1 MKEPLT
7 QPVDPAAANPAA
19 PNAIQPRSNLR
30 NMSAIEQAAILLL
43 SMGDSASAGVLR
55 HFSREEIVS
64 VSQAMARLSNVKQPM
79 VTDVIGR
86 FFDDYKEQSSIK
98 GASRN
103 YLSSMLGKA
112 LGSDITRNLLDSI
125 YGEEIR
131 AKMAK
136 MEWID
141 PKQFAALIAKEHA
154 QMQAVFLAFL
164 PPAMASEVLECM
176 PAHTQDELLFRIAN
190 LNEVNSD
197 VIAEL
202 EELID
207 RSLSVLSTQ
216 GSRVRGV
223 KQAADIM
230 NRFKGDRNQMFE
242 LLRSHNKDLVGK
254 IEDEMYDFFILSRQ
268 NQEVLQILLEA
279 IPLEEWVVALKGAEP
294 ALDKA
299 IAAAMPKRQAQ
310 QMESINRRQG
320 PVPLSR
326 IEQVRKDIMAV
337 VRDMAANGE
346 IQLQLF
352 REQTVE

>member
-1 MKEPLT
+1 MTDTSLPEETKKRGPQMRAVSSL
-7 QPVDPAAANPAA
+7 
-19 PNAIQPRSNLR
+19 
-30 NMSAIEQAAILLL
+30 EQAAILML
-43 SMGDSASAGVLR
+43 SMGDEASSGILR
-55 HFSREEIVS
+55 NFSREEIVS
-64 VSQAMARLSNVKQPM
+64 ISQAMARLSNVKQNT
-79 VTDVIGR
+79 VSDVIGR
-86 FFDDYKEQSSIK
+86 FFDDYKLQSSIK
-98 GASRN
+98 GASRS
-103 YLSSMLGKA
+103 YLAGMLGKA

-131 AKMAK
+131 AKMAR

-164 PPAMASEVLECM
+164 PPGMATDVLEAM
-176 PAHTQDELLFRIAN
+176 PAERQDELLFRIAN
-190 LNEVNSD
+190 LSEVNSD

-202 EELID
+202 EQLID
-207 RSLSVLSTQ
+207 RSLRVLSTQ
-216 GSRVRGV
+216 GSQVRGV

-242 LLRSHNKDLVGK
+242 LLRAHNDDLVGK

-268 NQEVLQILLEA
+268 NQEVLQTLLEV
-279 IPLEEWVVALKGAEP
+279 IPLDEWVVALKGAEP
-294 ALDKA
+294 ELVRA
-299 IAAAMPKRQAQ
+299 IQGAMPKRQAQ

-326 IEQVRKDIMAV
+326 VEQVRKDIMGV
-337 VRDMAANGE
+337 VRELAAEGDL
-346 IQLQLF
+346 QVQLF

>member
-1 MKEPLT
+1 MTDTSLPEEPKKRGPQMRAVSSL
-7 QPVDPAAANPAA
+7 
-19 PNAIQPRSNLR
+19 
-30 NMSAIEQAAILLL
+30 EQAAILML
-43 SMGDSASAGVLR
+43 SMGDEASAGILR
-55 HFSREEIVS
+55 NFSREEIVS
-64 VSQAMARLSNVKQPM
+64 ISQAMARLSNVKQNT
-79 VTDVIGR
+79 VSDVIGR
-86 FFDDYKEQSSIK
+86 FFDDYKLQSSIK
-98 GASRN
+98 GASRS
-103 YLSSMLGKA
+103 YLAGMLGKA

-131 AKMAK
+131 AKMAR

-164 PPAMASEVLECM
+164 PPGMATDVLEAM
-176 PAHTQDELLFRIAN
+176 PPERQDELLFRIAN
-190 LNEVNSD
+190 LSEVNSD

-202 EELID
+202 EQLID
-207 RSLSVLSTQ
+207 RSLRVLSTQ
-216 GSRVRGV
+216 GSQVRGV

-242 LLRSHNKDLVGK
+242 LLRAHNDSLVGK

-268 NQEVLQILLEA
+268 NQEVLQTLLEV
-279 IPLEEWVVALKGAEP
+279 IPLDEWVVALKGAEP
-294 ALDKA
+294 ELVRA
-299 IAAAMPKRQAQ
+299 IQGAMPKRQMQ

-326 IEQVRKDIMAV
+326 VEQVRKEIMGV
-337 VRDMAANGE
+337 VRDLAAEGDL
-346 IQLQLF
+346 QVQLF

>member
-1 MKEPLT
+1 MTDTSLPEETKKRGPQMRAVSSL
-7 QPVDPAAANPAA
+7 
-19 PNAIQPRSNLR
+19 
-30 NMSAIEQAAILLL
+30 EQAAILML
-43 SMGDSASAGVLR
+43 SMGDEASSGILR
-55 HFSREEIVS
+55 NFSREEIVS
-64 VSQAMARLSNVKQPM
+64 ISQAMARLSNVKQNT
-79 VTDVIGR
+79 VSDVIGR
-86 FFDDYKEQSSIK
+86 FFDDYKLQSSIK
-98 GASRN
+98 GASRS
-103 YLSSMLGKA
+103 YLAGMLGKA

-131 AKMAK
+131 AKMAR

-164 PPAMASEVLECM
+164 PPGMATDVLEAM
-176 PAHTQDELLFRIAN
+176 PAERQDELLFRIAN
-190 LNEVNSD
+190 LSEVNSD

-202 EELID
+202 EQLID
-207 RSLSVLSTQ
+207 RSLRVLSTQ
-216 GSRVRGV
+216 GSQVRGV

-242 LLRSHNKDLVGK
+242 LLRAHNDDLVGR

-268 NQEVLQILLEA
+268 NQEVLQTLLEV
-279 IPLEEWVVALKGAEP
+279 IPLDEWVVALKGAEP
-294 ALDKA
+294 ELVRA
-299 IAAAMPKRQAQ
+299 IQGAMPKRQAQ

-326 IEQVRKDIMAV
+326 VEQVRKDIMGV
-337 VRDMAANGE
+337 VRELAAEGDL
-346 IQLQLF
+346 QVQLF

>member
-1 MKEPLT
+1 MKETST
-7 QPVDPAAANPAA
+7 QPNGELKPRVAA
-19 PNAIQPRSNLR
+19 RSMNS
-30 NMSAIEQAAILLL
+30 MEQAAILML
-43 SMGDSASAGVLR
+43 SMGDDISAGVLK
-55 HFSREEIVS
+55 HFSREEIIGI
-64 VSQAMARLSNVKQPM
+64 SQAMARLSNVKQPM
-79 VTDVIGR
+79 VSDVIGR

-98 GASRN
+98 GASRG
-103 YLSSMLGKA
+103 YLSGMLGKA
-112 LGSDITRNLLDSI
+112 LGGEITRNLLDSI

-136 MEWID
+136 LEWID

-164 PPAMASEVLECM
+164 PPGMATEVLECM
-176 PAHTQDELLFRIAN
+176 PPERQDELLYRIAN
-190 LNEVNSD
+190 LSEVNSD
-197 VIAEL
+197 VIGEL
-202 EELID
+202 EQLID

-216 GSRVRGV
+216 GSQVRGV

-242 LLRSHNKDLVGK
+242 LLRAHNEELVTR

-268 NQEVLQILLEA
+268 TPDVLQTLLEA

-294 ALDKA
+294 ALVKA
-299 IAAAMPKRQAQ
+299 IAGALPKRQAQ
-310 QMESINRRQG
+310 QMESISRRQG

-326 IEQVRKDIMAV
+326 VEQVRKDIMAV
-337 VRDMAANGE
+337 VRDMAAEGDLQ
-346 IQLQLF
+346 IQLF

>member
-1 MKEPLT
+1 MTDTSLPEETKKRGPQMRAVSSL
-7 QPVDPAAANPAA
+7 
-19 PNAIQPRSNLR
+19 
-30 NMSAIEQAAILLL
+30 EQAAILML
-43 SMGDSASAGVLR
+43 SMGDEASSGILR
-55 HFSREEIVS
+55 NFSREEIVS
-64 VSQAMARLSNVKQPM
+64 ISQAMARLSNVKQNT
-79 VTDVIGR
+79 VSDVIGR
-86 FFDDYKEQSSIK
+86 FFEDYKLQSSIK
-98 GASRN
+98 GASRS
-103 YLSSMLGKA
+103 YLAGMLGKA

-131 AKMAK
+131 AKMAR

-164 PPAMASEVLECM
+164 PPGMATDVLEAM
-176 PAHTQDELLFRIAN
+176 PAERQDELLFRIAN
-190 LNEVNSD
+190 LSEVNSD

-202 EELID
+202 EQLID
-207 RSLSVLSTQ
+207 RSLRVLSTQ
-216 GSRVRGV
+216 GSQVRGV

-242 LLRSHNKDLVGK
+242 LLRAHNGDLVGR

-268 NQEVLQILLEA
+268 NQEVLQTLLEV
-279 IPLEEWVVALKGAEP
+279 IPLDEWVVALKGAEP
-294 ALDKA
+294 ELVRA
-299 IAAAMPKRQAQ
+299 IQGAMPKRQAQ

-326 IEQVRKDIMAV
+326 VEQVRKDIMGV
-337 VRDMAANGE
+337 VRELAAEGDL
-346 IQLQLF
+346 QVQLF

>member
-1 MKEPLT
+1 MNETSPPQANEAKAVAKSR
-7 QPVDPAAANPAA
+7 PVQARAV
-19 PNAIQPRSNLR
+19 SSL
-30 NMSAIEQAAILLL
+30 EQAAILML
-43 SMGDSASAGVLR
+43 SMGDDISAGVLR
-55 HFSREEIVS
+55 HFSREEIIAI
-64 VSQAMARLSNVKQPM
+64 SQAMARLSNVKQPM
-79 VTDVIGR
+79 VSDVIGR

-98 GASRN
+98 GASRG
-103 YLSSMLGKA
+103 YLAGMLSRA
-112 LGSDITRNLLDSI
+112 LGGDITRSLLDSI

-136 MEWID
+136 MEWLD
-141 PKQFAALIAKEHA
+141 PKQFAALISKEHA

-164 PPAMASEVLECM
+164 PPGMATEVLECM
-176 PAHTQDELLFRIAN
+176 PAERQDELLYRIAN
-190 LNEVNSD
+190 LTEVNSD

-207 RSLSVLSTQ
+207 RSLKVLSTQ
-216 GSRVRGV
+216 GSQVRGV

-230 NRFKGDRNQMFE
+230 NRFKGNRDQMFE
-242 LLRSHNKDLVGK
+242 LLRAHNEALVEK

-268 NQEVLQILLEA
+268 NPDVLQTLLEV

-294 ALDKA
+294 ALVKA
-299 IAAAMPKRQAQ
+299 IQGALPKRQAQ

-326 IEQVRKDIMAV
+326 VEQVRKDIMGV
-337 VRDMAANGE
+337 VREMSANGE
-346 IQLQLF
+346 LQIQLF

>member
-1 MKEPLT
+1 MTDTSLPEETKKRGPQMRAVSSL
-7 QPVDPAAANPAA
+7 
-19 PNAIQPRSNLR
+19 
-30 NMSAIEQAAILLL
+30 EQAAILML
-43 SMGDSASAGVLR
+43 SMGDEASAGILR
-55 HFSREEIVS
+55 NFSREEIVS
-64 VSQAMARLSNVKQPM
+64 ISQAMARLSNVKQNT
-79 VTDVIGR
+79 VSDVIGR
-86 FFDDYKEQSSIK
+86 FFDDYKLQSSIK
-98 GASRN
+98 GASRS
-103 YLSSMLGKA
+103 YLAGMLGKA

-131 AKMAK
+131 AKMAR

-164 PPAMASEVLECM
+164 PPGMATDVLEAM
-176 PAHTQDELLFRIAN
+176 PAERQDELLFRIAN
-190 LNEVNSD
+190 LSEVNSD

-202 EELID
+202 EQLID
-207 RSLSVLSTQ
+207 RSLRVLSTQ
-216 GSRVRGV
+216 GSQVRGV

-242 LLRSHNKDLVGK
+242 LLRAHNDSLVEK

-268 NQEVLQILLEA
+268 NQEVLQTLLEV
-279 IPLEEWVVALKGAEP
+279 IPLDEWVVALKGAEP
-294 ALDKA
+294 ELVRA
-299 IAAAMPKRQAQ
+299 IQGAMPKRQMQ

-326 IEQVRKDIMAV
+326 VEQVRKDIMGV
-337 VRDMAANGE
+337 VRELAAEGDL
-346 IQLQLF
+346 QVQLF

>member
-1 MKEPLT
+1 MTDTSLPEETKKRGPQMRAVSSL
-7 QPVDPAAANPAA
+7 
-19 PNAIQPRSNLR
+19 
-30 NMSAIEQAAILLL
+30 EQAAILML
-43 SMGDSASAGVLR
+43 SMGDEASAGILR
-55 HFSREEIVS
+55 NFSREEIVS
-64 VSQAMARLSNVKQPM
+64 ISQAMARLSNVKQNT
-79 VTDVIGR
+79 VSDVIGR
-86 FFDDYKEQSSIK
+86 FFDDYKLQSSIK
-98 GASRN
+98 GASRS
-103 YLSSMLGKA
+103 YLAGMLGKA

-131 AKMAK
+131 AKMAR

-164 PPAMASEVLECM
+164 PPGMATDVLEAM
-176 PAHTQDELLFRIAN
+176 PAERQDELLFRIAN
-190 LNEVNSD
+190 LSEVNSD

-202 EELID
+202 EQLID
-207 RSLSVLSTQ
+207 RSLRVLSTQ
-216 GSRVRGV
+216 GSQVRGV

-242 LLRSHNKDLVGK
+242 LLRAHNDSLVGR

-268 NQEVLQILLEA
+268 NQEVLQTLLEV
-279 IPLEEWVVALKGAEP
+279 IPLDEWVVALKGAEP
-294 ALDKA
+294 ELVRA
-299 IAAAMPKRQAQ
+299 IQGAMPKRQAQ

-326 IEQVRKDIMAV
+326 VEQVRKEIMGV
-337 VRDMAANGE
+337 VRELAAEGDL
-346 IQLQLF
+346 QVQLF

>member
-1 MKEPLT
+1 M
-7 QPVDPAAANPAA
+7 
-19 PNAIQPRSNLR
+19 
-30 NMSAIEQAAILLL
+30 EQAAILML
-43 SMGDSASAGVLR
+43 SMGDDISAGVLK
-55 HFSREEIVS
+55 HLTREEIIGI
-64 VSQAMARLSNVKQPM
+64 SQAMARLSNIKQPM
-79 VTDVIGR
+79 VSDVIGR
-86 FFDDYKEQSSIK
+86 FFEDYKEQSSIK

-103 YLSSMLGKA
+103 YLAGMLGKA

-141 PKQFAALIAKEHA
+141 PRQFAALIAKEHA

-164 PPAMASEVLECM
+164 PPGMATDVLECM
-176 PAHTQDELLFRIAN
+176 PVERQDELLYRIAN
-190 LNEVNSD
+190 LSEVNSD

-202 EELID
+202 EQLID

-216 GSRVRGV
+216 GSQVRGV

-242 LLRSHNKDLVGK
+242 LLRAHNEGLVTR

-268 NQEVLQILLEA
+268 NQDVLQVLLET

-294 ALDKA
+294 ALVKA
-299 IAAAMPKRQAQ
+299 IQGALPKRQAQ
-310 QMESINRRQG
+310 QMESISRRQG

-326 IEQVRKDIMAV
+326 VEQVRKDIMAV
-337 VRDMAANGE
+337 VREMSAEGE
-346 IQLQLF
+346 LQVQLF
-352 REQTVE
+352 REATVE

>member
-1 MKEPLT
+1 MTEISNPPNDGRALKPR
-7 QPVDPAAANPAA
+7 PAAR
-19 PNAIQPRSNLR
+19 AINS
-30 NMSAIEQAAILLL
+30 MEQAAILML
-43 SMGDSASAGVLR
+43 SMGDDISAGVLK
-55 HFSREEIVS
+55 HLTREEIVGI
-64 VSQAMARLSNVKQPM
+64 SQAMARLSNIKQPM
-79 VTDVIGR
+79 VSDVIGR
-86 FFDDYKEQSSIK
+86 FFEDYKEQSSIK

-103 YLSSMLGKA
+103 YLAGMLGKA

-141 PKQFAALIAKEHA
+141 PRQFAALIAKEHA

-164 PPAMASEVLECM
+164 PPGMATDVLECM
-176 PAHTQDELLFRIAN
+176 PVERQDELLYRIAN
-190 LNEVNSD
+190 LSEVNSD

-202 EELID
+202 EQLID

-216 GSRVRGV
+216 GSQVRGV

-242 LLRSHNKDLVGK
+242 LLRAHNEGLVTR

-268 NQEVLQILLEA
+268 NQDVLQVLLET

-294 ALDKA
+294 ALVKA
-299 IAAAMPKRQAQ
+299 IQGALPKRQAQ
-310 QMESINRRQG
+310 QMESISRRQG

-326 IEQVRKDIMAV
+326 VEQVRKDIMAV
-337 VRDMAANGE
+337 VREMSAEGE
-346 IQLQLF
+346 LQVQLF
-352 REQTVE
+352 REATVE

>member
-1 MKEPLT
+1 MRAVSSL
-7 QPVDPAAANPAA
+7 
-19 PNAIQPRSNLR
+19 
-30 NMSAIEQAAILLL
+30 EQAAILML
-43 SMGDSASAGVLR
+43 SMGDEASAGILR
-55 HFSREEIVS
+55 NFSREEIVS
-64 VSQAMARLSNVKQPM
+64 ISQAMARLSNVKQNT
-79 VTDVIGR
+79 VSDVIGR
-86 FFDDYKEQSSIK
+86 FFDDYKLQSSIK
-98 GASRN
+98 GASRS
-103 YLSSMLGKA
+103 YLAGMLGKA

-131 AKMAK
+131 AKMAR

-164 PPAMASEVLECM
+164 PPGMATDVLEAM
-176 PAHTQDELLFRIAN
+176 PAERQDELLFRIAN
-190 LNEVNSD
+190 LSEVNSD

-202 EELID
+202 EQLID
-207 RSLSVLSTQ
+207 RSLRVLSTQ
-216 GSRVRGV
+216 GSQVRGV

-242 LLRSHNKDLVGK
+242 LLRAHNDSLVGR

-268 NQEVLQILLEA
+268 NQEVLQTLLEV
-279 IPLEEWVVALKGAEP
+279 IPLDEWVVALKGAEP
-294 ALDKA
+294 ELVRA
-299 IAAAMPKRQAQ
+299 IQGAMPKRQMQ

-326 IEQVRKDIMAV
+326 VEQVRKEIMGV
-337 VRDMAANGE
+337 VRDLAAEGDL
-346 IQLQLF
+346 QVQLF

>member
-1 MKEPLT
+1 MKETSPR
-7 QPVDPAAANPAA
+7 QVDEHDAAAAKELA
-19 PNAIQPRSNLR
+19 LRSQMRSL
-30 NMSAIEQAAILLL
+30 SSLDQAAILML
-43 SMGDSASAGVLR
+43 SMGDSTSAAVLR

-64 VSQAMARLSNVKQPM
+64 ISQAMARLNNVKQPM
-79 VTDVIGR
+79 VSDVIGR
-86 FFDDYKEQSSIK
+86 FFEDYKEQSSIK

-103 YLSSMLGKA
+103 YLSGMLGKA
-112 LGSDITRNLLDSI
+112 LGSEITRGLLDSI

-141 PKQFAALIAKEHA
+141 PKQFAAMIAKEHA

-164 PPAMASEVLECM
+164 PPAMASNVLECM
-176 PAHTQDELLFRIAN
+176 PAASQDELLYRIAN

-197 VIAEL
+197 VIQEL
-202 EELID
+202 EQLID
-207 RSLSVLSTQ
+207 RSLAVLSTQ
-216 GSRVRGV
+216 GSQVRGV

-242 LLRSHNKDLVGK
+242 LLRAHNEDLVGK

-268 NQEVLQILLEA
+268 NQEVLQSLLEM

-294 ALDKA
+294 ALVKA
-299 IAAAMPKRQAQ
+299 IQGAMPKRQAQ

-326 IEQVRKDIMAV
+326 VEQVRKDIMGM
-337 VRDMAANGE
+337 VREMAANGE
-346 IQLQLF
+346 LQVQLF

>member
-1 MKEPLT
+1 MTDTSLPEEPKKRGPQMRAVSSL
-7 QPVDPAAANPAA
+7 
-19 PNAIQPRSNLR
+19 
-30 NMSAIEQAAILLL
+30 EQAAILML
-43 SMGDSASAGVLR
+43 SMGDEASSGILR
-55 HFSREEIVS
+55 NFSREEIVS
-64 VSQAMARLSNVKQPM
+64 ISQAMARLSSVKQNT
-79 VTDVIGR
+79 VSDVIGR
-86 FFDDYKEQSSIK
+86 FFDDYKLQSSIK
-98 GASRN
+98 GASRS
-103 YLSSMLGKA
+103 YLAGMLGKA

-131 AKMAK
+131 AKMAR

-164 PPAMASEVLECM
+164 PPGMATDVLEAM
-176 PAHTQDELLFRIAN
+176 PPERQDELLFRIAN
-190 LNEVNSD
+190 LSEVNSD

-202 EELID
+202 EQLID
-207 RSLSVLSTQ
+207 RSLRVLSTQ
-216 GSRVRGV
+216 GSQVRGV

-242 LLRSHNKDLVGK
+242 LLRAHNDDLVGK

-268 NQEVLQILLEA
+268 NQEVLQTLLEV
-279 IPLEEWVVALKGAEP
+279 IPLDEWVVALKGAEP
-294 ALDKA
+294 ELVRA
-299 IAAAMPKRQAQ
+299 IQGAMPKRQAQ

-326 IEQVRKDIMAV
+326 VEQVRKDIMGV
-337 VRDMAANGE
+337 VRELAAEGDL
-346 IQLQLF
+346 QVQLF

>member
-1 MKEPLT
+1 MTDTSLPEETKKRGPQMRAVSSL
-7 QPVDPAAANPAA
+7 
-19 PNAIQPRSNLR
+19 
-30 NMSAIEQAAILLL
+30 EQAAILML
-43 SMGDSASAGVLR
+43 SMGDEASSGILR
-55 HFSREEIVS
+55 NFSREEIVS
-64 VSQAMARLSNVKQPM
+64 ISQAMARLSNVKQNT
-79 VTDVIGR
+79 VSDVIGR
-86 FFDDYKEQSSIK
+86 FFDDYKLQSSIK
-98 GASRN
+98 GASRS
-103 YLSSMLGKA
+103 YLAGMLGKA

-131 AKMAK
+131 AKMAR

-164 PPAMASEVLECM
+164 PPGMATDVLEAM
-176 PAHTQDELLFRIAN
+176 PPERQDELLFRIAN
-190 LNEVNSD
+190 LSEVNSD

-202 EELID
+202 EQLID
-207 RSLSVLSTQ
+207 RSLRVLSTQ
-216 GSRVRGV
+216 GSQVRGV

-242 LLRSHNKDLVGK
+242 LLRAHNDDLVGR

-268 NQEVLQILLEA
+268 NQEVLQTLLEV
-279 IPLEEWVVALKGAEP
+279 IPLDEWVVALKGAEP
-294 ALDKA
+294 ELVRA
-299 IAAAMPKRQAQ
+299 IQGAMPKRQAQ

-326 IEQVRKDIMAV
+326 VEQVRKDIMGV
-337 VRDMAANGE
+337 VRELAADGDL
-346 IQLQLF
+346 QVQLF

>member
-1 MKEPLT
+1 MTDTSLPEEGIKDLKKRVPQVRAVSSL
-7 QPVDPAAANPAA
+7 
-19 PNAIQPRSNLR
+19 
-30 NMSAIEQAAILLL
+30 EQAAILML
-43 SMGDSASAGVLR
+43 SMGDEASAGILR
-55 HFSREEIVS
+55 NFSREEIVS
-64 VSQAMARLSNVKQPM
+64 ISQAMARLSNVKQNT
-79 VTDVIGR
+79 VSDVIGR
-86 FFDDYKEQSSIK
+86 FFDDYKLQSSIK
-98 GASRN
+98 GASRS
-103 YLSSMLGKA
+103 YLAGMLGKA

-131 AKMAK
+131 AKMSR

-164 PPAMASEVLECM
+164 PPGMATDVLEAM
-176 PAHTQDELLFRIAN
+176 PAERQDELLFRIAN
-190 LNEVNSD
+190 LSEVNSD

-202 EELID
+202 EQLID
-207 RSLSVLSTQ
+207 RSLRVLSTQ
-216 GSRVRGV
+216 GSQVRGV

-242 LLRSHNKDLVGK
+242 LLRAHNDTLVEK

-268 NQEVLQILLEA
+268 NQDVLQTLLEV
-279 IPLEEWVVALKGAEP
+279 IPLDEWVVALKGAEP
-294 ALDKA
+294 ELVRA
-299 IAAAMPKRQAQ
+299 IQAAMPKRQMQ

-326 IEQVRKDIMAV
+326 VEQVRKDIMGV
-337 VRDMAANGE
+337 VRELAADGDL
-346 IQLQLF
+346 QVQLF

>member
-1 MKEPLT
+1 MSELKGR
-7 QPVDPAAANPAA
+7 AASRP
-19 PNAIQPRSNLR
+19 ISSL
-30 NMSAIEQAAILLL
+30 EQAAILML
-43 SMGDSASAGVLR
+43 SMGDAASAGVLR

-64 VSQAMARLSNVKQPM
+64 ISQTMARLSNVKQPM
-79 VTDVIGR
+79 VSNVISR

-98 GASRN
+98 GASRSF
-103 YLSSMLGKA
+103 LAGMLGKA
-112 LGSDITRNLLDSI
+112 LGSEITRSLLDSI

-164 PPAMASEVLECM
+164 PPGMASEVLECM
-176 PAHTQDELLFRIAN
+176 PASRQDELLYRIAN
-190 LNEVNSD
+190 LSEVNGD

-202 EELID
+202 ELLID
-207 RSLSVLSTQ
+207 RSLTVLSTQ
-216 GSRVRGV
+216 GSQVRGV

-242 LLRSHNKDLVGK
+242 LLRAHNEELVGR

-268 NQEVLQILLEA
+268 SQEVLQTLLEV

-294 ALDKA
+294 ELVRAIQAAL
-299 IAAAMPKRQAQ
+299 PKRQAQ
-310 QMESINRRQG
+310 QMESISRRQG

-326 IEQVRKDIMAV
+326 VEQVRKDIMGV
-337 VRDMAANGE
+337 VREMAADGE
-346 IQLQLF
+346 LQVQLF
-352 REQTVE
+352 REQTIE

>member
-1 MKEPLT
+1 MTDTSLPEETKKRGPQMRAVSSL
-7 QPVDPAAANPAA
+7 
-19 PNAIQPRSNLR
+19 
-30 NMSAIEQAAILLL
+30 EQAAILML
-43 SMGDSASAGVLR
+43 SMGDEASSGILR
-55 HFSREEIVS
+55 NFSREEIVS
-64 VSQAMARLSNVKQPM
+64 ISQAMARLSNVKQNT
-79 VTDVIGR
+79 VSDVIGR
-86 FFDDYKEQSSIK
+86 FFDDYKLQSSIK
-98 GASRN
+98 GASRS
-103 YLSSMLGKA
+103 YLAGMLGKA

-131 AKMAK
+131 AKMAR

-164 PPAMASEVLECM
+164 PPGMATDVLEAM
-176 PAHTQDELLFRIAN
+176 PPERQDELLFRIAN
-190 LNEVNSD
+190 LSEVNSD

-202 EELID
+202 EQLID
-207 RSLSVLSTQ
+207 RSLRVLSTQ
-216 GSRVRGV
+216 GSQVRGV

-242 LLRSHNKDLVGK
+242 LLRAHNDDLVGK

-268 NQEVLQILLEA
+268 NQEVLQSLLEV
-279 IPLEEWVVALKGAEP
+279 IPLDEWVVALKGAEP
-294 ALDKA
+294 ELVRA
-299 IAAAMPKRQAQ
+299 IQGAMPKRQAQ

-326 IEQVRKDIMAV
+326 VEQVRKDIMGV
-337 VRDMAANGE
+337 VRELAAEGDL
-346 IQLQLF
+346 QVQLF